1 MIFAHLTDVWDKLR
15 ADGYDV
21 LHVVLTVRNV
31 SGSQLRDQITKMY
44 NAFSSMAKNDTL
56 RGWKGSLRFLEVSYN
71 MHDKTYHPHL
81 HVLVAVRPS
90 YFKSRY
96 YVSQELLTFLWR
108 AALHV
113 NYDPMVHIKK
123 CDPSAILEVSKY
135 CVKPFDFAHVDP
147 AETLSIYRCFDFVLH
162 SRRLIQS
169 YGVVR
174 QTIRDCK
181 LSDTLDDEDDREY
194 TVEDLQYQIGE
205 SYRHMVYSYNRDA
218 RRYELT

>member
-15 ADGYDV
+15 SDGYDV

-31 SGSQLRDQITKMY
+31 PGDQLHKQITTMY
-44 NAFSSMAKNDTL
+44 NSFSFMAKNAL
-56 RGWKGSLRFLEVSYN
+56 LCGWKGSLRFLEVSYN
-71 MHDKTYHPHL
+71 MDSKLYHPHL
-81 HVLVAVRPS
+81 HVLVAVKPS

-108 AALHV
+108 SALHV
-113 NYDPMVHIKK
+113 NYDPLVHIKK
-123 CDPSAILEVSKY
+123 CDPHAILEVSKY

-147 AETLSIYRCFDFVLH
+147 AETLHIYRTFDFVLH

-174 QTIRDCK
+174 QAIRDCK

-194 TVEDLQYQIGE
+194 SVEELQDQIGE
-205 SYRHMVYSYNRDA
+205 TRHHMVYAYNRDA
-218 RRYELT
+218 QRYELT